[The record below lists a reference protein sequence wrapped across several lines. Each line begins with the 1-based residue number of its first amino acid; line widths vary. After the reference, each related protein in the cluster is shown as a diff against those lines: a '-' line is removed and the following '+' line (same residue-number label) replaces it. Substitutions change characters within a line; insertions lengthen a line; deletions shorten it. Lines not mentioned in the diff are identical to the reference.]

1 MSDLVRFEKRG
12 SIGIITVDNPPVNA
26 LSPGV
31 PEGMAA
37 CVAKGNADPDVK
49 AMVLIGE
56 GGKFIA
62 GADIKQWLDREGLDL
77 IVEKIEDERQVVEL
91 LDYEIDFGQGFL
103 FGEPR
108 LSRTD

>member
-1 MSDLVRFEKRG
+1 MK
-12 SIGIITVDNPPVNA
+12 VDANFLLNPP
-26 LSPGV
+26 
-31 PEGMAA
+31 
-37 CVAKGNADPDVK
+37 
-49 AMVLIGE
+49 E
-56 GGKFIA
+56 GGLGNIA